1 MCYVVTTLDPEQIVT
16 GVEHSRNSL
25 LDPKKSENYILY
37 TSSMNATHVFHDCG
51 RKYDCNAATIYGNAD
66 TIVKERNKSFELR
79 TAVEIRQLGQISLA
93 RT

>member
-1 MCYVVTTLDPEQIVT
+1 
-16 GVEHSRNSL
+16 
-25 LDPKKSENYILY
+25 
-37 TSSMNATHVFHDCG
+37 MNATHVFHDCG